1 MLAMTE
7 LLRGTSIIDPA
18 PTSVVPNACFSARV
32 NRPSN
37 VTVDCLYDTD
47 AREHRRPV
55 MFGDEQ

>member
-1 MLAMTE
+1 MLVFP
-7 LLRGTSIIDPA
+7 G
-18 PTSVVPNACFSARV
+18 RV